1 MNFTFFV
8 PGIPGTAGS
17 KSGFGFKRANG
28 SVGVRMVDSCKRK
41 DEWRAAVQ
49 AFALQA
55 QVKPIGGP
63 VELIVRFQMP
73 RPKQHFVAGDRA
85 KGLRKNAPMFH
96 TSKPDATKMLRA
108 VEDALKGIAWHD
120 DSQVCEQTT
129 AKLYADVDVGC
140 VVQIVSLQPGA
151 AGGGE

>member
-1 MNFTFFV
+1 MTYTFFV

-28 SVGVRMVDSCKRK
+28 SIGVRMVDSCKRK

-63 VELIVRFQMP
+63 VRLTLTFHMP
-73 RPKQHFVAGDRA
+73 RPKQHHIGGNREKPIRA
-85 KGLRKNAPMFH
+85 NAPTWH

-108 VEDALKGIAWHD
+108 VEDALRGIAWHD
-120 DSQVCEQTT
+120 DSQVVQQATE
-129 AKLYADVDVGC
+129 KPYANTEAGC
-140 VVQIVSLQPGA
+140 VVQIESVQPGA
-151 AGGGE
+151 GGGK